1 MDPIQLQQVLTIF
14 KAEADEHLQKLNEGL
29 LLLERESDESQ
40 RQALFQELFREAHN
54 LKGAARAVDFRQVEE
69 IAHKVESLLSA
80 LKQKQVAITRPLI
93 ELMYSS
99 LDVIGKLVELNFKE
113 NSTHREIFG
122 VNQLLQALE
131 NGALGRAF
139 ELDPDKMEVAAKPT
153 PKENQEAA
161 PRKKSTAN
169 GTKGPRKQNSDS
181 AAGSTKSNPEGQ
193 LLAGQEIEET
203 IRVSTPKLNK
213 LMARANELMEKKIEA
228 EQRVIELKQIRDEI
242 RRLYRDGAKSKSAR
256 YDDGATLD
264 SYYFPATGGD
274 SWLKGRLQIIASQM
288 DDYYRKLSKDIKEL
302 SASTR
307 NLQEEIKQV
316 RMLPMATI
324 LSPFKRMIRDM
335 AAETNKLVNVTF
347 TGAETEVDKKIL
359 EDLKDPLTH
368 LFRNA
373 LAHGIETPEQRRQL
387 NKSESGVISFHVH
400 QKGNQLVLELSDD
413 GAGIDLEKIRTEA
426 VSRKVVSPD
435 ELQEMKNHELID
447 LIFRPGFSTN
457 SIITDLSGRGVGLDV
472 VRQTAE
478 KLHGVVHVKSEKN
491 KGTSFILKLP
501 ISLVTLQCILLVVA
515 GRMFAIPT
523 LAVDRIIRVSYE
535 EIKFASGREM
545 IELEGRPVAVVSLA
559 KILELPEMH
568 PGRFDDNKISLIVVS
583 VNETL
588 IAFIVDRFIGNQE
601 IVIKP
606 LGKQLVR
613 VRNIAGATIL
623 GDGQVV
629 LMLNVS
635 DLSRSATKM
644 RLTSGRPKHEIETA
658 QKKHVLVIDDSITT
672 RTLEKNILEVAGYDV
687 TTAVDGED
695 GLRMVNAMD
704 FDAIVTDIQMPNMD
718 GFEFTRQIKDNVRFK
733 QIPVILVTSLDSKQ
747 DKERGIEVG
756 ADAYIVKKSFDQRS
770 LLETLEQ
777 LA

>member
-1 MDPIQLQQVLTIF
+1 MDSIQLQQVLTIF
-14 KAEADEHLQKLNEGL
+14 KAEADEHIQKLNDGL
-29 LLLERESDESQ
+29 LLLERKTDEHQ
-40 RQALFQELFREAHN
+40 CEALFQELFREAHN

-80 LKQKQVAITRPLI
+80 LKQKQVAISRPLI
-93 ELMYSS
+93 DLMYNS
-99 LDVIGKLVELNFKE
+99 LDVIGKLIESNFSGNKAQP
-113 NSTHREIFG
+113 EIFG
-122 VNQLLQALE
+122 VNQLLRALE
-131 NGALGRAF
+131 DGALGRPI
-139 ELDPDKMEVAAKPT
+139 ELDPDKMEVET
-153 PKENQEAA
+153 PPATANRDAG
-161 PRKKSTAN
+161 PRKKAATH
-169 GTKGPRKQNSDS
+169 GGRVTGKRNSELAAAS
-181 AAGSTKSNPEGQ
+181 VGINPEEPALAGS
-193 LLAGQEIEET
+193 EIEET

-242 RRLYRDGAKSKSAR
+242 GRLSRGNTKSTSAR
-256 YDDGATLD
+256 YDDRNTLD
-264 SYYFPATGGD
+264 SYYFPATGSD
-274 SWLKGRLQIIASQM
+274 ARLKGRLQMIASQM
-288 DDYYRKLSKDIKEL
+288 DDYYRKLAKDIKEL

-335 AAETNKLVNVTF
+335 AAETNKLVSVTF
-347 TGAETEVDKKIL
+347 TGIETEVDKKIL
-359 EDLKDPLTH
+359 DELKDPLTH

-373 LAHGIETPEQRRQL
+373 LAHGVETPEQRRQL
-387 NKSESGVISFHVH
+387 NKPDSGVISFQVH
-400 QKGNQLVLELSDD
+400 QKGNQLVLELTDD
-413 GAGIDLEKIRTEA
+413 GAGIDLDKIRAEA
-426 VSRKVVSPD
+426 SHRNVVSQT

-472 VRQTAE
+472 VRQTIE
-478 KLHGVVHVKSEKN
+478 KLHGVVHVRSEKN

-515 GRMFAIPT
+515 GKTFAIPT
-523 LAVDRIIRVSYE
+523 LAVDRIIRVGFD
-535 EIKFASGREM
+535 EIKSASGREM
-545 IELEGRPVAVVSLA
+545 IELESRPIAVVSLA
-559 KILELPEMH
+559 KILELPERR
-568 PGRFDDNKISLIVVS
+568 PDRFDDNKISLIVVT

-635 DLSRSATKM
+635 DLSRSATKL
-644 RLTSGRPKHEIETA
+644 RLTNSRLKQHAETA

-695 GLRMVNAMD
+695 GLRMVNAID

-718 GFEFTRQIKDNVRFK
+718 GFEFTRRIKDTVRFK